1 MNSNISPRVVVP
13 LPSESVRH
21 SRTYAR
27 FVAEHRTLARPLGL
41 LFGLLFSLIAIT
53 ASASPGATG
62 LLWRVTA
69 PDGAANHLFGTM
81 HSADPRVTQLA
92 APVAA
97 AFDEATRVVLELD
110 MRPATM
116 AATAQLLML
125 RNGGTLQDAI
135 PPSLYREVIK
145 LGTDKGLPEASLAV
159 MKPWAV
165 GLMLAT
171 PPQKR
176 GEFLDK
182 KLATMARESGK
193 PIVGL
198 ETPDE
203 QLSVFDGLSSADQLQ
218 LLTDIIAELDQLP
231 QFYAEI
237 EEAYMA
243 RDLDRILAL
252 GRQDLEGDDARLAE
266 ILLTGLI
273 DDRNQRM
280 AERLDVLLRNGD
292 SFIAVGA
299 LHLPGE
305 QGLIALLRARGYQLA
320 RIW

>member
-1 MNSNISPRVVVP
+1 MPR
-13 LPSESVRH
+13 PSESVRY

-41 LFGLLFSLIAIT
+41 LFGLLFSLIAVT
-53 ASASPGATG
+53 ASASPDTTG
-62 LLWRVTA
+62 LLWRVTS
-69 PDGAANHLFGTM
+69 PDGAASHLFGTM
-81 HSADPRVTQLA
+81 HSAEPRVTQLA
-92 APVAA
+92 APVTA
-97 AFDEATRVVLELD
+97 AFDEATQVVLELD
-110 MRPATM
+110 MQPATLV
-116 AATAQLLML
+116 ATAQLLMIP
-125 RNGGTLQDAI
+125 NGGALQDAI

-145 LGTDKGLPEASLAV
+145 LGKDKGLPESSLAV

-165 GLMLAT
+165 GLMLAA

-182 KLATMARESGK
+182 KLATMARESDK
-193 PIVGL
+193 PVVGL

-203 QLSVFDGLSSADQLQ
+203 QLSVFDGLSSADQRQ
-218 LLTDIIAELDQLP
+218 LLTDIIAEFDQLP

-237 EEAYMA
+237 EEAYLA

-252 GRQDLEGDDARLAE
+252 GRHDLESDDARLAE

-292 SFIAVGA
+292 SFVAVGA

-320 RIW
+320 RVW